1 MSSDFL
7 DAAASIG
14 DRVVGDA
21 IWHDGRC
28 NWVGV
33 SMDPKEAWHAEYHA
47 LEPNLYDGTAGIGLF
62 LAELA
67 AVTGTAA
74 VRQTAVG
81 ALRQAVV
88 RSAAHRREGFH
99 IGSLGIAWAI
109 VRAAAI
115 LDDEELHE
123 NARDVCVSAA
133 PVPDGSLDVVF
144 GSAGSTIAR
153 LALAELLHDAE
164 LVDDAVAAGEALL
177 ARATVTR
184 HGWSWATPD
193 HPRRRHLCGVSHGA
207 GGIGWA
213 LLELYA
219 ATGDDRFRVG
229 AEGAFAFERAWAPD
243 LRSSG
248 HDRAG
253 ARRSPEPIAGSWCH
267 GEAGIALVRLRA
279 AEMLGP
285 DPYEAEASA
294 ALAITRRELAAA
306 LPYELEDL
314 TLCHGAA
321 GSADVVLS
329 AGDRNLPAELG
340 HIALERYAPTGDWPC
355 GLLGGT
361 TPALYRGLTGIG
373 WFFLRLHDPA
383 TPSPLALPLR
393 LTAPVTP
400 A

>member
-7 DAAASIG
+7 DAAVSLG

-67 AVTGTAA
+67 AVTDDVA
-74 VRQTAVG
+74 VRRTAVG
-81 ALRQAVV
+81 ALRQ
-88 RSAAHRREGFH
+88 SAARAPSHRREGFH
-99 IGSLGIAWAI
+99 VGSLGIAWAI
-109 VRAAAI
+109 ARAAAI
-115 LDDEELHE
+115 LDEDELETS
-123 NARDVCVSAA
+123 ARVAATSAA
-133 PVPDGSLDVVF
+133 PISDPNFDLVL

-153 LALAELLHDAE
+153 LALAELFDDPRLI
-164 LVDDAVAAGEALL
+164 DDAVAAGEALL
-177 ARATVTR
+177 SRATVTR

-229 AEGAFAFERAWAPD
+229 AEGAFAYERRWAPD
-243 LRSSG
+243 LRG
-248 HDRAG
+248 RGPRHG
-253 ARRSPEPIAGSWCH
+253 TTRRSPEPIAGGWCH

-279 AEMLGP
+279 TEILGL
-285 DPYEAEASA
+285 DRYEAEAIS

-306 LPYELEDL
+306 IPYDL
-314 TLCHGAA
+314 ADATICHGAT
-321 GSADVVLS
+321 GSADVLLT
-329 AGDRNLPAELG
+329 AGDYATAADLG
-340 HIALERYAPTGDWPC
+340 HAALERYASIGQWPC

-383 TPSPLALPLR
+383 TPSPLTAPLQ
-393 LTAPVTP
+393 LTARTIP

>member
-1 MSSDFL
+1 MSSRFL
-7 DAAASIG
+7 DAAASLG
-14 DRVVGDA
+14 DRVVSEA

-33 SMDPKEAWHAEYHA
+33 SMEPKEAWHAEYHA

-67 AVTGTAA
+67 AVTGTTP

-81 ALRQAVV
+81 ALRQAAA
-88 RSAAHRREGFH
+88 RASAHRREGFH
-99 IGSLGIAWAI
+99 AGSLGIAWAI
-109 VRAAAI
+109 ARAAEI
-115 LDDEELHE
+115 LSDEELHE
-123 NARDVCVSAA
+123 TARGVSASAA
-133 PVPDGSLDVVF
+133 PVPDGTLDIVL
-144 GSAGSTIAR
+144 GSAGSTMAR
-153 LALAELLHDAE
+153 LSLAELLDDPGLA
-164 LVDDAVAAGEALL
+164 DDAVAAGEALL
-177 ARATVTR
+177 ARATVTGR
-184 HGWSWATPD
+184 GWSWATPD
-193 HPRRRHLCGVSHGA
+193 HRRRHLCGVSHGA

-219 ATGDDRFRVG
+219 ASGDDRFRIG
-229 AEGAFAFERAWAPD
+229 AEGAFAYERSWAPD

-248 HDRAG
+248 HRRG
-253 ARRSPEPIAGSWCH
+253 AAVRSPEPIAGSWCH

-279 AEMLGP
+279 VEVLGP
-285 DPYEAEASA
+285 DAYEAEATA
-294 ALAITRRELAAA
+294 ALARTRRELAAA
-306 LPYELEDL
+306 LPYELEDV

-321 GSADVVLS
+321 GAADVLLS
-329 AGDRNLPAELG
+329 AGDCDLAAELG
-340 HIALERYAPTGDWPC
+340 NTALERYAPTGDWPC

-373 WFFLRLHDPA
+373 WFYLRLHNQT

-393 LTAPVTP
+393 LTAPVSP